1 VTSLD
6 RAREIVEGYERELR
20 TELPEGAVLF
30 DAHMHLGN
38 DIDGMVA
45 PYEELD
51 AVLER
56 YGFSG
61 AFVFCLDEPDRDP
74 GFCVPNDRTL
84 AHAERSGGKLVPFV
98 RLDLT
103 ARPLEEAR
111 RALDLGARG
120 IKLHPRAQAF
130 ALDDERLGPIFE
142 LAVERSVPI
151 LIHGGRGLP
160 PIAEHL
166 EALVR
171 RNEGVRLIVAHAG
184 IADMAGLAGRLGS
197 VPGVFFDTSVW
208 SAIDLLDLFRRVAPE
223 QIVYASDYPYG
234 RQPNSLLVSVRTAKL
249 AGFDDVQL
257 RAMLGGNALAIAENR
272 EPAPL
277 TAPKG
282 STSLVQPLTFARI
295 HQYISM
301 AVPMLWLRQRDAIG
315 ALGLAV
321 NASRERDGHLEESG
335 RIEELLV
342 TAHEIWRENAEL
354 APEDDG
360 RATAMR
366 AAIQL
371 VNLADLI
378 AVTTRA

>member
-1 VTSLD
+1 VSSLN
-6 RAREIVEGYERELR
+6 RAREIVESYEREVR
-20 TELPEGAVLF
+20 TELPPAVVLF
-30 DAHMHLGN
+30 DAHTHLGN

-51 AVLER
+51 ATLGR
-56 YGFSG
+56 YGFTG

-84 AHAERSGGKLVPFV
+84 GHAERSGGKLVPFV

-103 ARPLEEAR
+103 ANPLDEAK
-111 RALDLGARG
+111 RALDRGARG

-142 LAVERSVPI
+142 LALERSVPI

-166 EALVR
+166 ETLVR

-184 IADMAGLAGRLGS
+184 IADMAALAGRLGG

-208 SAIDLLDLFRRVAPE
+208 SAIDLLDLFRQVAPE

-234 RQPNSLLVSVRTAKL
+234 RQPNSLLVSIRTAKL
-249 AGFDDVQL
+249 AGFDDTQL
-257 RAMLGGNALAIAENR
+257 RAMLGGNALAIAENL
-272 EPAPL
+272 PL
-277 TAPKG
+277 PRLTSPRGG
-282 STSLVQPLTFARI
+282 SSLVQPLTFARI

-301 AVPMLWLRQRDAIG
+301 AVPMLWMRQRDAIG

-321 NASRERDGHLEESG
+321 NASRERDGQVEESG

-342 TAHEIWRENAEL
+342 TAHEVWGESADL
-354 APEDDG
+354 ASDDERVAG
-360 RATAMR
+360 MR
-366 AAIQL
+366 IAIQL